1 MLLSILCAV
10 QKLYQE
16 LKENEFCAEQDKH
29 QPPVPVNLDDPV
41 SASVGPTLME
51 LTIKNFYC

>member
-16 LKENEFCAEQDKH
+16 LKENEFCDEEQDKH

-41 SASVGPTLME
+41 SLCKCGHNVYG
-51 LTIKNFYC
+51 INY